1 MMRHKLPVFFFLTFL
16 TVVQLLTARD
26 CNSQD
31 GVISAGG
38 GYASGGSYRNF
49 SVLGEPLVDNQVA
62 GADLS
67 STIGFL
73 YSMCF
78 NGITDTDNDG
88 LSDFIE
94 EGSCMD
100 AADADSDD
108 DGIIDGHE
116 DANHNG
122 LLDAGETDPC
132 NIDTDGDGIQDGT
145 EFGYTA
151 SDITEDTDNDIFQPD
166 LDPATTTDPL
176 AADSDDDGLSD
187 GEEDTNL
194 NGRTDAGESDPNI
207 CNLPEIHVQLG
218 SIGIPVGGIIDFGT
232 VAPGASAALP
242 FTISNLGN
250 EILSLTGFP
259 AVQLIDNDGGGFAV
273 TVQPS
278 ALIEPNESVVFDI
291 IFTPAAETLQRA
303 QVSIANNDSDENPY
317 TFIIRGNYHPV
328 AVPAYAGP
336 VPDTGQTLSYT
347 GIFGEDSDYK
357 INPPSYTKLDGNG
370 NDLSDDATSWVMVR
384 DNVTGLIWEV
394 KTDDGSIHDK
404 DNRYIWYDS
413 SPETN
418 GGDPGTPGDGTDTED
433 FIDALNFEGFG
444 GFSDWR
450 LPTIKELSSIVNSGT
465 YNPAINTDYFP
476 PHIVE
481 GMPAY
486 YWSSTTFVYEI
497 GLAWI
502 LDFAYYGGRIFKGYK
517 SGWSHA
523 RAVRGGQLGSFGHLV
538 INNDGTVTDTS
549 TGLMWQQE
557 AAAQMTWEEALSY
570 CENLSLASYTDWR
583 LPNRNELRSLKDFSK
598 YLPAIDTIAFPDT
611 PSDLYWSSTTDVSD
625 TDNAWTV
632 NFNNGWL
639 DANKSWQ
646 LYVRTVRGGQNQ
658 VLDHLII
665 WEPRQASSWNVG
677 DLMPIKW
684 NTQNISGN
692 VKISISRQGGK
703 DGTFE
708 PIVESTENDGRFDWK
723 VIGPVSVNCM
733 LKIEP
738 ADDPSKGTTQ
748 GLFTII
754 DQSLMLLLLLEDDGG
769 ITTDSSG
776 NGNDGIVNG
785 AVFVTEEGIGHS
797 NAYKFDWS
805 DKNNIQVPYQASQT
819 ATEALTLEAWIY
831 PTTWDNIYAR
841 YNRIVSKQPVYLL
854 RGANNGHAHFQIFTE
869 NHGYQGVSDAD
880 VMATN
885 EWHYVVG
892 TFEGRYL
899 RLYVDGTLRG
909 TTELPEEDSISTNEA
924 DIFVGESPRLN
935 EGFTGTI
942 DNVAIYKR
950 ARLQSEIEETYASIM
965 RCKGDLE
972 GDKDVDGSDLSEFA
986 MAYSL
991 GDDKADLNGDGFVDS
1006 KDLALFAANFGRAG
1020 L

>member
-1 MMRHKLPVFFFLTFL
+1 MRHKLPVFFFLTFL
-16 TVVQLLTARD
+16 TVVQPFTARD

-49 SVLGEPLVDNQVA
+49 SVLGEPLVNNQVA
-62 GADLS
+62 GTDLS

-73 YSMCF
+73 YSMCI
-78 NGITDTDNDG
+78 NGIADTDNDG
-88 LSDFIE
+88 LPDFIE
-94 EGSCMD
+94 EGSCTD

-108 DGIIDGHE
+108 DGIIDGNE

-151 SDITEDTDNDIFQPD
+151 SDITEDTDNDIFQWD

-176 AADSDDDGLSD
+176 DADSDDDGLSD

-207 CNLPEIHVQLG
+207 CNLPEIHVLLG

-232 VAPGASAALP
+232 VAPGASVTLP

-303 QVSIANNDSDENPY
+303 QVSIANNGSDENPY

-347 GIFGEDSDYK
+347 GIFGEDSDYN
-357 INPPSYTKLDGNG
+357 INPLSYTKLDAAGNE
-370 NDLSDDATSWVMVR
+370 LSDDAPSWDMIR
-384 DNVTGLIWEV
+384 DNVTGLIWEA
-394 KTDDGSIHDK
+394 KTDDGSIHDR
-404 DNRYIWYDS
+404 DNRYTWYDS
-413 SPETN
+413 NPLTN
-418 GGDPGTPGDGTDTED
+418 GGDAGLSGEGTDTED
-433 FIDALNFEGFG
+433 FINSLNAGSFG
-444 GFSDWR
+444 GFADWR
-450 LPTIKELSSIVNSGT
+450 LPTVYELSFLVDRGEFDPAVEPLFFPDLPEDSWT
-465 YNPAINTDYFP
+465 Y
-476 PHIVE
+476 
-481 GMPAY
+481 Y
-486 YWSSTTFVYEI
+486 YWSSTTRTTDSS
-497 GLAWI
+497 LAW
-502 LDFAYYGGRIFKGYK
+502 LTSFMYGRNLSGAK
-517 SGWSHA
+517 SSLMYV
-523 RAVRGGQLGSFGHLV
+523 RAVRGKWPTSASAFVENH
-538 INNDGTVTDTS
+538 GTVTDTGS
-549 TGLMWQQE
+549 GLMWQQGTTD
-557 AAAQMTWEEALSY
+557 QMTWQEAISY
-570 CENLSLASYTDWR
+570 CENLELSGYSDWR
-583 LPNRNELRSLKDFSK
+583 LPNQHELLSIKDFGSS
-598 YLPAIDTIAFPDT
+598 YPAIDTRVFPDVI
-611 PSDLYWSSTTDVSD
+611 SAHYWSSTTDVSKSD
-625 TDNAWTV
+625 YAWSVT
-632 NFNNGWL
+632 FADGLL
-639 DANKSWQ
+639 DALKSWP
-646 LYVRTVRGGQNQ
+646 LYVCAVRGGQNERAN
-658 VLDHLII
+658 HLVI
-665 WEPRQASSWNVG
+665 WGPRQASSWNVG
-677 DLMPIKW
+677 SLMPIKW
-684 NTQNISGN
+684 NTQDITGN

-708 PIVESTENDGRFDWK
+708 PIVESTENDGSFDWK

-733 LKIEP
+733 LKVELT
-738 ADDPSKGTTQ
+738 DDPSKGTTQ

-754 DQSLMLLLLLEDDGG
+754 DQPLMLLLLLEDDGG
-769 ITTDSSG
+769 TTSDSSR

-785 AVFVTEEGIGHS
+785 ADFLAGGGMLNS
-797 NAYKFDWS
+797 NAYRFSWS
-805 DKNNIQVPYQASQT
+805 NQDNIQVPYQKSQT
-819 ATEALTLEAWIY
+819 ATEALAIEAWVY
-831 PTTWDNIYAR
+831 PTAWDNISYH

-854 RGANNGHAHFQIFTE
+854 RGAANGHAHFQILTE
-869 NHGYQGVSDAD
+869 NYGYQGVYDSQ
-880 VMATN
+880 VMSLN

-892 TFEGRYL
+892 TFDGL
-899 RLYVDGTLRG
+899 SLKLYVDGILRDSL
-909 TTELPEEDSISTNEA
+909 ELAEEDSISTNER
-924 DIFVGESPRLN
+924 DIFVGESPVLA

-950 ARLQSEIEETYASIM
+950 ARSQSEIEKTYASIM
-965 RCKGDLE
+965 LRCEGDFDN
-972 GDKDVDGSDLSEFA
+972 DKDVDGSDLATYAAGGTGITLEA
-986 MAYSL
+986 
-991 GDDKADLNGDGFVDS
+991 
-1006 KDLALFAANFGRAG
+1006 FAADFGRTDCPD
-1020 L
+1020 